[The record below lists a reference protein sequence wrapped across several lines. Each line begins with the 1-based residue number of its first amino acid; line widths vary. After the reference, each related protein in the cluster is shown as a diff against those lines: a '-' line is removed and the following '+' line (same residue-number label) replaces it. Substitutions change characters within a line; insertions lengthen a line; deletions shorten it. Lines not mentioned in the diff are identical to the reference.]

1 MVKNIIEDNKL
12 REEILDYIDFIDGDT
27 NIWDD
32 WILLDKKIV
41 DIKMWK
47 IIKFNKIQRRIE

>member
-1 MVKNIIEDNKL
+1 MVKSIIENNKW
-12 REEILDYIDFIDGDT
+12 REEIFDCIDFIDGDT